1 MTEWGVS
8 QLQFEWD
15 QQQIL
20 WARLSCFHIW
30 SLRVEVHSV
39 IQFLISFATNCQ
51 SLTSRLEYSAFS
63 LLRECFL
70 RPDFEK
76 IKKMFCS
83 TSYCRLG
90 NLIQYGCAMLHLH
103 LLMKC
108 VTELCYVRF
117 LCVLLNCVAPVTF
130 KVNTNTP
137 ASMLLYVVCSTCHHR
152 TETNLPVT
160 VLMICWK

>member
-1 MTEWGVS
+1 M
-8 QLQFEWD
+8 
-15 QQQIL
+15 
-20 WARLSCFHIW
+20 
-30 SLRVEVHSV
+30 HSA
-39 IQFLISFATNCQ
+39 IQFIISFATNCQ
-51 SLTSRLEYSAFS
+51 SLTFRLEYSAFS
-63 LLRECFL
+63 LLTMRKCFL
-70 RPDFEK
+70 RPYL
-76 IKKMFCS
+76 KKKSKTNFCT

-160 VLMICWK
+160 VLMTC